1 MAISKENIIADLG
14 ANYRNDSSVLEAL
27 IERMESIASNISNT
41 QNNERLEPYIIR
53 AVKAEYLARGAE
65 GLNSRGEGSESSSF
79 RNIIEDLRNDIVK
92 NGLRRVY

>member
-1 MAISKENIIADLG
+1 MAISVENVIADLG
-14 ANYRNDSSVLEAL
+14 ANYRDDESVLED
-27 IERMESIASNISNT
+27 IINRMSSIAFDASNSKS
-41 QNNERLEPYIIR
+41 EKLEPYIID

-79 RNIIEDLRNDIVK
+79 RNIMEDLRNNIVK